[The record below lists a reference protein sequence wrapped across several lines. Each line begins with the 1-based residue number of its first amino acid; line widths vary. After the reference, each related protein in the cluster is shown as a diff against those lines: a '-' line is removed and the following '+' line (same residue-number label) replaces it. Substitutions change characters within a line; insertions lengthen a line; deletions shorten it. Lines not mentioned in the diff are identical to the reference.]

1 MKEIETNAVQLTD
14 EALQAIVETLSKSV
28 KPHVLYRPDHHQM
41 TEEALEICQQ
51 NARAVLK
58 MLQESLP
65 PGHCLVLEIMQ
76 VLDEAVEIWDRYP
89 F

>member
-1 MKEIETNAVQLTD
+1 MKQLETNNVQLSD
-14 EALQAIVETLSKSV
+14 EALQKIVESLSKSV
-28 KPHVLYRPDHHQM
+28 KPRVLYRPDHHQM